1 MGSQTFWAIASLTED
16 AQAPLK
22 KQCHVLLIAEVF
34 FG

>member
-16 AQAPLK
+16 TQAPLK